1 MNRIGDYALI
11 GDCHSSALVGRDG
24 SIDWACFPRFDSPAV
39 FCRILD
45 ARTGG
50 AFALTPDEVRHV
62 RRAYM
67 DDTNVLVTEFTC
79 AGGKL
84 ELTDCMPV
92 SPLDPDEPTKVTA
105 CHAILRRVRC
115 TDGSVAVRLVLAP
128 RFEYGLF
135 SPRFVLTGER
145 SAEIV
150 GGSDSL
156 DVSASAPLEVNG
168 DALVAHWQL
177 ERGEEVWIEAAW
189 SPSHAA
195 RSPARGVGELASRL
209 ESTIGFWRSWI
220 EQCWYDGDHRG
231 AVRRSALTLK
241 ALTFAPTGAV
251 VAASTTS
258 LPEWLGGTRNWD
270 YRYTWIRDATLTL
283 ISLFVLGFRDEA
295 DQFKTW
301 LERTGAGRPQD
312 LQIMYGI
319 CGERSLP
326 ERELTY
332 LAGHRG
338 SPPVRVGNGA
348 VKQMQLDAYGQI
360 LEAAYLYGRAGGE
373 LTPLNWSF
381 LAGLTE
387 TVCDRWRMP
396 DHGIWEVRDVPRH
409 FTHSKLNC
417 WVALDRAVRMA
428 RWLGV
433 TRDVGRWARER
444 DAIRDYLI
452 DEAAAEGWF
461 PQAVGVEVA
470 DASTLLMPAM
480 GLLPTRHPLAQRTI
494 ERVRR
499 DLERDGLVYRYRS
512 ADGLAGT
519 EGAFFLCS
527 FWLVDCLTHT
537 GELEEAQALLE
548 RLLGLA
554 NDVGL
559 YSEEIDPESGE
570 ALGNFPQAFTHMA
583 LVLSCAHLSAAKRG
597 LVPYDGAHD
606 YAELAVER
614 LLAAGR
620 RAEPAVR

>member
-1 MNRIGDYALI
+1 MNRIADYALI

-39 FCRILD
+39 FCRLLD
-45 ARTGG
+45 ARAGG
-50 AFALTPDEVRHV
+50 AFGLTPDDVRHV
-62 RRAYM
+62 RRFYL

-79 AGGKL
+79 EDGAV

-92 SPLDPDEPTKVTA
+92 GPLDPDEPTQVTS
-105 CHAILRRVRC
+105 CHAILRRLRC
-115 TDGSVAVRLVLAP
+115 TGGAVTVRLAIAP

-135 SPRFVLTGER
+135 VPRFVLIDER

-150 GGSDSL
+150 GGADSL
-156 DVSASAPLEVNG
+156 WITSSAPLEVER
-168 DALVAHWQL
+168 DQVSAAWRL
-177 ERGEEVWIEAAW
+177 EQGTEIWVEAAW
-189 SPSHAA
+189 YPSHVRGA
-195 RSPARGVGELASRL
+195 SRGVGELALRL
-209 ESTIGFWRSWI
+209 ERTVEFWRTWV
-220 EQCWYDGDHRG
+220 EQSWYDGEHRG

-241 ALTFAPTGAV
+241 ALTYAPTGAV
-251 VAASTTS
+251 VAAPTTS
-258 LPEWLGGTRNWD
+258 LPESMGGTRNWD

-283 ISLFVLGFRDEA
+283 ISLVVLGFRDEA
-295 DQFKTW
+295 ERFKSW

-332 LAGHRG
+332 LAGHRD

-360 LEAAYLYGRAGGE
+360 LEAAYLYGRAGGD
-373 LTPLNWSF
+373 LTPLNWDF

-396 DHGIWEVRDVPRH
+396 DHGIWEIRDVPRH

-428 RWLGV
+428 RSLGV
-433 TRDVGRWARER
+433 TRGVGHWARER
-444 DAIRDYLI
+444 DAIRDYLFE
-452 DEAAAEGWF
+452 EAAADGWF
-461 PQAVGVEVA
+461 PQAVGVEAA
-470 DASTLLMPAM
+470 DASTLLLPAM
-480 GLLPTRHPLAQRTI
+480 GFLPTRHPLAQRTI
-494 ERVRR
+494 ERVRQE
-499 DLERDGLVYRYRS
+499 LEQDGLLHRYRVADGLV
-512 ADGLAGT
+512 GN
-519 EGAFFLCS
+519 EGAFLLCS
-527 FWLVDCLTHT
+527 FWLVDCLTHS
-537 GELEEAQALLE
+537 GELDQAEALLE

-559 YSEEIDPESGE
+559 YSEEIDPASGE

-583 LVLSCAHLSAAKRG
+583 LVLSCAHLSSAKRG
-597 LVPYDGAHD
+597 LVPYEGTHD
-606 YAELAVER
+606 YQELAVER
-614 LLAAGR
+614 LLATGR

>member
-1 MNRIGDYALI
+1 
-11 GDCHSSALVGRDG
+11 
-24 SIDWACFPRFDSPAV
+24 
-39 FCRILD
+39 
-45 ARTGG
+45 
-50 AFALTPDEVRHV
+50 
-62 RRAYM
+62 
-67 DDTNVLVTEFTC
+67 
-79 AGGKL
+79 
-84 ELTDCMPV
+84 
-92 SPLDPDEPTKVTA
+92 
-105 CHAILRRVRC
+105 
-115 TDGSVAVRLVLAP
+115 
-128 RFEYGLF
+128 
-135 SPRFVLTGER
+135 
-145 SAEIV
+145 
-150 GGSDSL
+150 
-156 DVSASAPLEVNG
+156 
-168 DALVAHWQL
+168 
-177 ERGEEVWIEAAW
+177 
-189 SPSHAA
+189 
-195 RSPARGVGELASRL
+195 
-209 ESTIGFWRSWI
+209 
-220 EQCWYDGDHRG
+220 
-231 AVRRSALTLK
+231 
-241 ALTFAPTGAV
+241 
-251 VAASTTS
+251 
-258 LPEWLGGTRNWD
+258 
-270 YRYTWIRDATLTL
+270 
-283 ISLFVLGFRDEA
+283 
-295 DQFKTW
+295 
-301 LERTGAGRPQD
+301 
-312 LQIMYGI
+312 
-319 CGERSLP
+319 
-326 ERELTY
+326 
-332 LAGHRG
+332 
-338 SPPVRVGNGA
+338 
-348 VKQMQLDAYGQI
+348 
-360 LEAAYLYGRAGGE
+360 
-373 LTPLNWSF
+373 
-381 LAGLTE
+381 
-387 TVCDRWRMP
+387 
-396 DHGIWEVRDVPRH
+396 
-409 FTHSKLNC
+409 
-417 WVALDRAVRMA
+417 MA